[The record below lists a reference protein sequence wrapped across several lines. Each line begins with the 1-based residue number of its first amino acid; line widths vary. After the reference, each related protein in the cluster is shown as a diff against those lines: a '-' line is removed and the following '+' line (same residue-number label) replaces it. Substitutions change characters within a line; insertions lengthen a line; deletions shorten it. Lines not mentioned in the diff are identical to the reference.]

1 MKAPMT
7 VKQYVSQL
15 RKIPG
20 GRFTMGRTFK
30 IEEKSKFYSETYKNS
45 TPAHTVDISP
55 FRMGATPVT
64 VGMWREYVRANS
76 SLSMPEPPEWGWKDS
91 HPMVNV
97 SWNDIMGEDGKGGYC
112 AWAARVSGVRL
123 LPPTEAQWEFAA
135 KGGKDPKFPW
145 GNEYDDSKVW
155 SSVNKSRSGTAAV
168 DRSNNVFVNKFG
180 VSDLCGNVWEWCLD
194 GYQPYIKS
202 FDRLGYVS
210 VSKDPIGNGQD
221 KCTRGG
227 FWSNGWPTYFWCA
240 LRNKASPDS
249 RYTAFGFRLVAGP
262 K

>member
-1 MKAPMT
+1 MT
-7 VKQYVSQL
+7 INQYVSQM

-20 GRFTMGRTFK
+20 GRFTMGWTYPTKDQYGLFK
-30 IEEKSKFYSETYKNS
+30 DEV
-45 TPAHTVDISP
+45 PAHQVDVSP
-55 FRMGATPVT
+55 FMMGATPVT

-76 SLSMPEPPEWGWKDS
+76 SLSMPDPPTWGWKDS
-91 HPMVNV
+91 HPMVNL

-112 AWAARVSGVRL
+112 AWASRASGVRL
-123 LPPTEAQWEFAA
+123 SLITEAQWEFVA
-135 KGGKDPKFPW
+135 KGGKDPKYPW
-145 GNEYDDSKVW
+145 GKEFDDTKVW
-155 SSVNKSRSGTAAV
+155 SSVKKRRSGTAAV

-210 VSKDPIGNGQD
+210 VSKDPIGNGLD
-221 KCTRGG
+221 KCYRGG
-227 FWSNGWPTYFWCA
+227 SWSLNYPVSFRCA
-240 LRNKASPDS
+240 NRDRFSPDS
-249 RYTAFGFRLVAGP
+249 RLDNLGFRLSAGP

>member
-1 MKAPMT
+1 MT
-7 VKQYVSQL
+7 VKQYVSQM

-20 GRFTMGRTFK
+20 GRFTMGRTYYIK
-30 IEEKSKFYSETYKNS
+30 DESKLYNDEL
-45 TPAHTVDISP
+45 PAHPVDISP

-64 VGMWREYVRANS
+64 VGMWREYLRANS

-91 HPMVNV
+91 HPMVDV

-112 AWAARVSGVRL
+112 AWASRASGVRL
-123 LPPTEAQWEFAA
+123 LPPTETQWEFAA
-135 KGGKDPKFPW
+135 KGGKDTKFPW
-145 GNEYDDSKVW
+145 GNEYDDNKVW
-155 SSVNKSRSGTAAV
+155 SSVKKLRSGTAAV
-168 DRSNNVFVNKFG
+168 DRLNNVFVNKFG

-221 KCTRGG
+221 KCFRGG
-227 FWSNGWPTYFWCA
+227 SWIGSNPDFFRCAKRNWS
-240 LRNKASPDS
+240 SPVFRS
-249 RYTAFGFRLVAGP
+249 SLNGFRLSAGQ